1 MDNTN
6 NPSPRPDH
14 LDRLL
19 LQHLRALLPQIEP
32 AALEALRAQMSWV
45 ELAGGATLMS
55 QGEPGDAMYLLV
67 SGRLRAYIAHDDGA
81 PPRAVRDIS
90 RGQVVGEMSLYTDEP
105 RSATLVAVRDSVLA
119 RLGKHEFLHLLEVSA
134 QASIA
139 LTRQVIHR
147 LQTEGAVSVSDRP
160 VAIGLLPISAG
171 VDVQDFAERLA
182 APLRT
187 HGRVAVIDA
196 QRLDAALGAPG
207 IGQRAADDAE
217 ANRRITVHLDEVEAQ
232 HDFVLL
238 LADPTPTPWTQ
249 RCSRHCDELLLLAD
263 ADQPPAIH
271 PTEAQCLIE
280 RPPRT
285 EAAEVLVLLH
295 PADRRAPQGTRAW
308 LARRPLADHVHVR
321 PARDADMARLARLQS
336 RTATGLVFA
345 GGGAR
350 GLAHLGVLRALQER
364 GVEVDVVGGTSI
376 GAVMSAYVAADRP
389 LAEVMDN
396 ARRAFARNPTSDFNW
411 LPMLSLIKGRRLRR
425 ILAEGLRDLVG
436 GEPDAEDLWKGWF
449 CIATNYSQAREQ
461 PLRHGPLHKLLL
473 ASIAIPGALPPVIH
487 DGDLLCDGGTFNN
500 FPVDVMRGRRGV
512 GRVIGVDLNARRLR
526 KLDNEEVPGTW
537 ALLLDRLRPR
547 SRRRWRLP
555 TLANYLINVTILYS
569 MSRQR
574 AARELTDLYFNPPL
588 ERVGM
593 LQWNRFDDIV
603 RQGYEHGCAVMDA
616 AAAAPATP

>member
-1 MDNTN
+1 MDHTN
-6 NPSPRPDH
+6 NPNPRPDY
-14 LDRLL
+14 LDQLL
-19 LQHLRALLPQIEP
+19 LQHLRALLPQIGP

-67 SGRLRAYIAHDDGA
+67 SGRLRAYIAHDDSA

-119 RLGKHEFLHLLEVSA
+119 RLGKQEFLHLLEVSA

-147 LQTEGAVSVSDRP
+147 LQTEGSLSVSDRP
-160 VAIGLLPISAG
+160 VAIGLLPISAA
-171 VDVQDFAERLA
+171 VDVQQFAERLA
-182 APLRT
+182 VPLRT
-187 HGRVAVIDA
+187 HGRVAVIDV
-196 QRLDAALGAPG
+196 QRLDAALGSPG

-271 PTEAQCLIE
+271 PIETQCLIE

-295 PADRRAPQGTRAW
+295 PTDRRAPQGTRAW

-364 GVEVDVVGGTSI
+364 GIEVDVVGGTSI
-376 GAVMSAYVAADRP
+376 GAVMSAYAAADRP

-396 ARRAFARNPTSDFNW
+396 ARRAFARNPTGDFNL

-425 ILAEGLRDLVG
+425 ILAEGLRDLIG

-461 PLRHGPLHKLLL
+461 PLRHGPLHTLLL
-473 ASIAIPGALPPVIH
+473 ASIAIPGALPPVIL

-500 FPVDVMRGRRGV
+500 FPVDVMRARRGV
-512 GRVIGVDLNARRLR
+512 GRVIGVDLNARHLR
-526 KLDNEEVPGTW
+526 KLDNDEVPGTW

-547 SRRRWRLP
+547 GRRRWRLP

-574 AARELTDLYFNPPL
+574 ASRALTDLYLNPPL

-603 RQGYEHGCAVMDA
+603 RQGYEHACAVMDSS
-616 AAAAPATP
+616 AAPATP